1 MASASNLIKASGD
14 KIIIW
19 KIGNGEILKIIDAHS
34 GGIWSLVKLSN
45 NILISCSNDKTIKVW
60 RIEDGELLNTF
71 EFNKDVYYFK
81 ILSKNFVRQGLPAKC
96 KRVRFRKYSLI
107 CPNSRNLF
115 R

>member
-1 MASASNLIKASGD
+1 LQKLNIGHTGISYSIAKISNEKKASGDRND

-60 RIEDGELLNTF
+60 DIESGN
-71 EFNKDVYYFK
+71 
-81 ILSKNFVRQGLPAKC
+81 
-96 KRVRFRKYSLI
+96 
-107 CPNSRNLF
+107 
-115 R
+115 